1 MAQSKLRAMNR
12 TGKTVSWSVWIGVA
26 LVAAMLGLGLV
37 LMKLKFMGAAQSG
50 PLPVIS
56 QVPVFTLTNQFG
68 QPVTLENLKG
78 RVWVADIIFTRC
90 AGPCPAMT
98 RRLREL
104 QDALP
109 VASKARLVTLTTDA
123 EHDTPAV
130 LAKYAEKFG
139 ADAQRWSFLT
149 GDKVGVAN
157 LAIDGLKL
165 TAIEKPAA
173 ERTDPADLFVHST
186 IFVVVDKQGRLR
198 GSFQTQGDF
207 VDWPTAKQQIL
218 AAIKQLENEP

>member
-1 MAQSKLRAMNR
+1 MNR

-26 LVAAMLGLGLV
+26 LVTVMLGLGLV
-37 LMKLKFMGAAQSG
+37 LVKLKSMSGAQS
-50 PLPVIS
+50 PALHVIG
-56 QVPVFTLTNQFG
+56 QVPAFTLTNQLG
-68 QPVTLENLKG
+68 QPATLADLKG

-90 AGPCPAMT
+90 AGPCPVMT

-109 VASKARLVTLTTDA
+109 VASSTRLVTLTTDA
-123 EHDTPAV
+123 DYDSPAV

-149 GDKVGVAN
+149 GDKVAVAN

-207 VDWPTAKQQIL
+207 VDWPTAKQHIL